1 MKSRFLFLCAASWL
15 ASVSMFAFSG
25 FVRGED
31 KPAGREIGLAEGKI
45 VFEAPMAW
53 VRKQPKSRI
62 IEHEFAIPV
71 VGEGKEE
78 GRFTVMGAGGGIEAN
93 IARWQGQFTQSDGST
108 TAEKTKTQKLQ
119 VNGVE
124 VHYVDISGDYKDSAG
139 PFNPAPAVTRPNYRM
154 LAAIVNSD
162 KLGQYFL
169 KFYGPK
175 DLVAA
180 NEKAFQDM
188 VNALK
193 LK

>member
-1 MKSRFLFLCAASWL
+1 MLLLCVAPWL
-15 ASVSMFAFSG
+15 ASVSLWMFSATAC
-25 FVRGED
+25 GED
-31 KPAGREIGLAEGKI
+31 KPAGGEITLAEGKI
-45 VFEAPMAW
+45 VLEAPKTW
-53 VRKQPKSRI
+53 VRKQPKTRI
-62 IEHEFAIPV
+62 IEHEFAVPA
-71 VGEGKEE
+71 GGDSKEE

-108 TAEKTKTQKLQ
+108 TADKTKTQKLQ
-119 VNGVE
+119 VNGNE

-154 LAAIVNSD
+154 LAAIVVNE

-175 DLVAA
+175 DLVTA

-188 VNALK
+188 VNSLK
-193 LK
+193 MK

>member
-1 MKSRFLFLCAASWL
+1 MKSRFLFLCAAL
-15 ASVSMFAFSG
+15 IFVHSG
-25 FVRGED
+25 IVRGED

-45 VFEAPMAW
+45 IFEAPMTW
-53 VRKQPKSRI
+53 TRKQPKSRI
-62 IEHEFAIPV
+62 IEHEFAVPA
-71 VGEGKEE
+71 VGEGKDD

-93 IARWQGQFTQSDGST
+93 IARWQGQFTQGDGTT

-124 VHYVDISGDYKDSAG
+124 VYYVDISGDYKDSAG

-154 LAAIVNSD
+154 LAAIVNSE

-175 DLVAA
+175 DLVTA
-180 NEKAFQDM
+180 NEKPFQDM